1 MASAAVEA
9 WCGFGEVRASV
20 DAIGSGGLSAVDDE
34 RVPDGE
40 GGAVGAEPE
49 DRVGD
54 LVGGAQAADGF
65 LAMKPSC
72 PASESAASRAI
83 MGVSMTPGQMAL
95 MRMPDAA

>member
-1 MASAAVEA
+1 MGSGRCAL
-9 WCGFGEVRASV
+9 GV

-40 GGAVGAEPE
+40 GGAIGAEPE

-65 LAMKPSC
+65 VRDEAVVSGIGVGGEPGDH
-72 PASESAASRAI
+72 
-83 MGVSMTPGQMAL
+83 GVSMTPGQMAL